1 MQVRIAVLLCVALAG
16 CARGIPEAKPFEGT
30 VVSRQQ
36 LAYTATG
43 ITIDEQG
50 RRLAWNPSRGLVTID
65 TDELILP
72 AETVSQQVAIG
83 PQPGPVE
90 DVVAI
95 PGGRFGVIARNE
107 GRIFRSDGVLVSR
120 FCYLPGGFNPAQ
132 PTVSQLSKAIGFG
145 EEEGR
150 IYVQPQTFQDTVPV
164 DSQLGQFEIGNDQPL
179 EWQKTPELDG
189 LAGGLVV
196 TAPHRMLIGLGSK
209 LYEYDSASQAYL
221 RTVDLS
227 ASVFDIEGLAID
239 REKNT
244 LLVLDGSSRQVLEL
258 SR

>member
-1 MQVRIAVLLCVALAG
+1 
-16 CARGIPEAKPFEGT
+16 
-30 VVSRQQ
+30 
-36 LAYTATG
+36 
-43 ITIDEQG
+43 
-50 RRLAWNPSRGLVTID
+50 
-65 TDELILP
+65 
-72 AETVSQQVAIG
+72 
-83 PQPGPVE
+83 
-90 DVVAI
+90 
-95 PGGRFGVIARNE
+95 
-107 GRIFRSDGVLVSR
+107 
-120 FCYLPGGFNPAQ
+120 
-132 PTVSQLSKAIGFG
+132 VSQLSKAIGFG

-150 IYVQPQTFQDTVPV
+150 IYVQQQTFQDTVPV